1 MRNHKKNTKGEK
13 FMQLICDGLDL
24 SDAVLKVSKAI
35 ATKTTN
41 PILEGVRLVAEENE
55 LTLSATDL
63 ELSIEKKI
71 HADIKEEG
79 EIVVPGKFFSE
90 FVKKLT
96 NEKIEL
102 ILNDKNQLIIKYI
115 DSEGSISCYNADE
128 YPGFKKIDTS
138 SYFGI
143 TKQNLKNL
151 INKSIFSVAV
161 DDSRPILKGCLFEI
175 ASDKIASVSSDGYRL
190 SLVNQKIAFSNV
202 ETSVIIPDKSLRE
215 ISKLLDDS
223 DDIVNVYVQTNY
235 IMVDL
240 GDTKVISRLLEGEFL
255 DYKQIVSSSRP
266 ETVVTVNKKQLEDA
280 LERASLLSKIG
291 QNNLV
296 QFDIRDQN
304 LCITSRSE
312 IGNVRENI
320 NIVFGGKELLIA
332 FNARYFMEA
341 LRVIPDE
348 FITIKFN
355 QAQNPCVISPFE
367 GDEDK
372 FLYLILPVRL
382 IKA

>member
-1 MRNHKKNTKGEK
+1 
-13 FMQLICDGLDL
+13 MQLICDGLDL

-79 EIVVPGKFFSE
+79 EIVVPGKFFSD

-102 ILNDKNQLIIKYI
+102 TLNEKNQLVIKYI
-115 DSEGSISCYNADE
+115 DSEGSIACYNADE
-128 YPGFKKIDTS
+128 YPGFKKIDTN

-175 ASDKIASVSSDGYRL
+175 GEQSISSVSSDGYRL
-190 SLVNQKIAFSNV
+190 SLVKQPLAFSNV

-223 DDIVNVYVQTNY
+223 DEIVNVYVQKNY
-235 IMVDL
+235 IMVDI
-240 GDTKVISRLLEGEFL
+240 GDTKVITRLLEGEFL
-255 DYKQIVSSSRP
+255 NYQQIISSSSP
-266 ETVVTVNKKQLEDA
+266 ESVVTVNKSQFEDA

-296 QFDIRDQN
+296 KFDINERN
-304 LCITSRSE
+304 LCLTSNSE
-312 IGNVRENI
+312 IGNVKENI
-320 NIVFGGKELLIA
+320 NISLAGKDLVIA

-341 LRVIPDE
+341 FRVNEDE
-348 FITIKFN
+348 FVKISFTSPTT
-355 QAQNPCVISPFE
+355 PCVITPIDRE
-367 GDEDK
+367 E
-372 FLYLILPVRL
+372 FLYLILPVRM
-382 IKA
+382 IN